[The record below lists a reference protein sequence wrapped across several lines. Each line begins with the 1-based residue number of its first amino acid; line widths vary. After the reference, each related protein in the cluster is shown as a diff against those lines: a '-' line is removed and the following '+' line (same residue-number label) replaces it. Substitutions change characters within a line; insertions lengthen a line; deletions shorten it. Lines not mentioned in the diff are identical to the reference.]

1 MQDRFDK
8 FEWMLDKSSPL
19 PANESDDYSPPY
31 GDVTALNR
39 CRLIMDSVGME
50 TLREI
55 GRNAINLLETSVA
68 IYEANG
74 DYAFGM
80 FSSGWCRLMDAASR
94 ELCNTDDNRTALS
107 CGKWLCHENCWHDSA
122 KRAIET
128 GKSTD
133 IACVGGIHLYAEPIY
148 AGQRVV
154 GAINIGYGDPPKSL
168 DKLNALADRFN
179 VDPETLKEIGDSYKS
194 RPEFLVEA
202 TKKLLASFAK
212 LIGEIVEKA
221 EIQRKQQKNQLRELY
236 LNNVLK
242 AIRNVDQLI
251 IKENDPSR
259 LIQKACEE
267 LTDTMGY
274 YNAWIVLL
282 DEHSRNMT
290 LTGSAGFNGGFNA
303 FQDILNQGFLPSCVQ
318 RALEKKELIVINDP
332 KNTCTNCPL
341 SRHYHGRSALTHQL
355 GNFGILSVS
364 VPAHFAHDREEQAL
378 FVEVANDLAFALSK
392 IEAEK
397 QIHIKKHI
405 IQTIPHPISLVSDN
419 YRYLAV
425 NEAYS
430 RFHNE
435 TPNKITGRR
444 ITDFIDPDVFEQEIK
459 PHLDRCL
466 KGETVQYE
474 TLVDFYGTGNRWMR
488 MEYTP
493 FRNKENHIVGVV
505 SHGLDITERRQAEEA
520 LQKSEE
526 RFSLA
531 MEASNDGIWD
541 WDLTTGHIYCSPG
554 VTSMLGYDTT
564 DVIENVEQWQD
575 LIHPADRQKAYQVNL
590 DCVNNLT
597 DSFVVEYR
605 MKTKDGGLK
614 WILGRGRAVY
624 RDVSGKA
631 LRMAGTHQDITERKH
646 YEKKLKEKE
655 KRYRSLFS
663 SSHEGICL
671 HELIY
676 EQSTPVDYRILDVN
690 PKYEELTGIRRDQ
703 AIGALGSQLYQSDPV
718 PYLEIYAEVVA
729 TQSATSFETY
739 FHPLEKHFFISVFSP
754 SKNKFATVFQDKTNQ
769 KKMEEQLR
777 HAHKMEAIGTLAGGI
792 AHEFNN
798 MLGIIIGNTEL
809 ALDDIPESNPAT
821 DYIQEVKV
829 ASLRAKDVVQ
839 KLLSVARKTPESRKP
854 IRIGTVIKDALNLM
868 RRTIPATIDIRTD
881 ITCSDEMILG
891 DLTEITQVVINLCTN
906 SVHAMAEESGIL
918 QVGLDTLQVNR
929 ASAFYDEDL
938 KPGDYV
944 RLTVTDTGKGIE
956 AAYMDRIYD
965 PYFTTKDVDQGL
977 GMGLAVV
984 HGIVKKHD
992 GAIKI
997 QSVVGRGTTVD
1008 VLFPLIEAQTETGTE
1023 QIKTLQKGKERIL
1036 VVDDEPSIVR
1046 LITQMLTR
1054 SGYEVVGE
1062 TSSASALNVFK
1073 DTPEQFDL
1081 VISDMSMPEISGD
1094 QLAQAIKQIRPG
1106 IPIII
1111 CTGHSNRMDENRA
1124 NQLGIDAFIT
1134 KPFSRKNITEVI
1146 PKVLHKIN
1154 SEGQS

>member
-8 FEWMLDKSSPL
+8 FEWMLDKTTPL
-19 PANESDDYSPPY
+19 SANESDDYSPPY

-39 CRLIMDSVGME
+39 CRLIMDSVGTE
-50 TLREI
+50 ILREI
-55 GRNAINLLETSVA
+55 GKNAINLLETSVA

-133 IACVGGIHLYAEPIY
+133 IPCVGGIHLYAEPIY
-148 AGQRVV
+148 AGQRIV

-168 DKLNALADRFN
+168 DTLNALADTFN
-179 VDPETLKEIGDSYKS
+179 VDPGTLKEIGDSYKS
-194 RPEFLVEA
+194 RPEFLVDA
-202 TKKLLASFAK
+202 TKKLLGSFAK
-212 LIGEIVEKA
+212 LIGEIVEKT
-221 EIQRKQQKNQLRELY
+221 EIQRKQQMNQAHEAH
-236 LNNVLK
+236 LNNVLR
-242 AIRNVDQLI
+242 AIRNVNQLI
-251 IKENDPSR
+251 VKENDRSR

-267 LTDTMGY
+267 LSDTMGY

-282 DEHSRNMT
+282 DEHSRNIT
-290 LTGSAGFNGGFNA
+290 STGSAGFNGGFKA
-303 FQDILNQGFLPSCVQ
+303 LQKVLNQGSLPYCVQ
-318 RALEKKELIVINDP
+318 RALEKRELIVIDDP
-332 KNTCTNCPL
+332 KNTCTDCPL
-341 SRHYHGRSALTHQL
+341 SRHYHGRSAFTHRL

-364 VPAHFAHDREEQAL
+364 VPAHFAHNREEQDL
-378 FVEVANDLAFALSK
+378 FVELANDLAFALSK

-397 QIHIKKHI
+397 RIHIKKHI
-405 IQTIPHPISLVSDN
+405 IQTIPHPMSLVSGS

-425 NEAYS
+425 NKAYS
-430 RFHNE
+430 RIYNE
-435 TPNKITGRR
+435 TPDKITGRR

-474 TLVDFYGTGNRWMR
+474 TLVDFPGTGNRWMR

-493 FRNKENHIVGVV
+493 FRDKDHQIVGVV
-505 SHGLDITERRQAEEA
+505 SHGLDITERRHAEDA

-531 MEASNDGIWD
+531 MEASKDGIWD

-554 VTSMLGYDTT
+554 VISMLGYDTA

-590 DCVNNLT
+590 DCINNLT
-597 DSFVVEYR
+597 ESFVVEYR

-631 LRMAGTHQDITERKH
+631 LRIVGTHQDITERKH
-646 YEKKLKEKE
+646 
-655 KRYRSLFS
+655 
-663 SSHEGICL
+663 
-671 HELIY
+671 
-676 EQSTPVDYRILDVN
+676 
-690 PKYEELTGIRRDQ
+690 
-703 AIGALGSQLYQSDPV
+703 
-718 PYLEIYAEVVA
+718 
-729 TQSATSFETY
+729 
-739 FHPLEKHFFISVFSP
+739 
-754 SKNKFATVFQDKTNQ
+754 
-769 KKMEEQLR
+769 MEEQLR
-777 HAHKMEAIGTLAGGI
+777 RAHKMEAIGTLAGGI

-809 ALDDIPESNPAT
+809 ALDDIPAWNPAA
-821 DYIQEVKV
+821 DYIQEVKA
-829 ASLRAKDVVQ
+829 ASLRAKDVVR
-839 KLLSVARKTPESRKP
+839 KLLSVARKTLESRKP
-854 IRIGTVIKDALNLM
+854 IEIGSVIEDALDLM
-868 RRTIPATIDIRTD
+868 RRTIPGTIDIRRN
-881 ITCSDEMILG
+881 ITCSTEMILG
-891 DLTEITQVVINLCTN
+891 NIAEINQIVINLCTN
-906 SVHAMAEESGIL
+906 SIHAMAEESGIL
-918 QVGLDTLQVNR
+918 EVRLDTLQINR
-929 ASAFYDEDL
+929 TSARYDADL

-956 AAYMDRIYD
+956 PAFMDRIFD

-997 QSVVGRGTTVD
+997 ESNVGRGTTVE
-1008 VLFPLIEAQTETGTE
+1008 VLFPLIETQTETETE
-1023 QIKTLQKGKERIL
+1023 ESETLQMGKERIL
-1036 VVDDEPSIVR
+1036 LVDDEPSIVR
-1046 LITQMLTR
+1046 MITQMLTR
-1054 SGYEVVGE
+1054 SGYEVIGK

-1073 DTPEQFDL
+1073 KAPEQFDL
-1081 VISDMSMPEISGD
+1081 VISDLTMPEISGD
-1094 QLAQAIKQIRPG
+1094 QLAQAIKKIRPG
-1106 IPIII
+1106 MPIIL
-1111 CTGHSNRMDENRA
+1111 CTGHSNRMDENKA
-1124 NQLGIDAFIT
+1124 KELGIEAFII
-1134 KPFSRKNITEVI
+1134 KPFSRKNITEAI
-1146 PKVLHKIN
+1146 SNVLAMRN
-1154 SEGQS
+1154 SENQR